1 MNGSQPMP
9 RYLNIIYYSINSNL
23 RMPNAKGG
31 KNFKKGKKNRS
42 FDDKKQLIKKDPE
55 ELQEYGQVINAKG
68 NGRFELKCCDGG
80 KERLGIV
87 CGKMRKRVW
96 INRGDL
102 VLFCKWEDMSDDSK
116 CSIIHKY
123 SEDEARRLLKEGELP
138 ENFKLNLDDFE
149 EVNSDE
155 DYFTGMPSDSS
166 GSDDESDADEVPNEK
181 SVEDHSIKDIDI
193 DDI

>member
-1 MNGSQPMP
+1 
-9 RYLNIIYYSINSNL
+9 
-23 RMPNAKGG
+23 MPNKKGG
-31 KNFKKGKKNRS
+31 KNFKKGKKTRFS
-42 FDDKKQLIKKDPE
+42 DDKKNLLKKDPKE
-55 ELQEYGQVINAKG
+55 DQEYGQVVSAKG

-96 INRGDL
+96 VNRGDL
-102 VLFCKWEDMSDDSK
+102 VLICKWEGMTDDTK

-138 ENFKLNLDDFE
+138 ENFKLNLDNFE
-149 EVNSDE
+149 EDGLTD
-155 DYFTGMPSDSS
+155 DYFSGLPTDSS
-166 GSDDESDADEVPNEK
+166 ESESSEEEEEVVTE
-181 SVEDHSIKDIDI
+181 VIKDIDI

>member
-1 MNGSQPMP
+1 
-9 RYLNIIYYSINSNL
+9 
-23 RMPNAKGG
+23 MPNIKGG
-31 KNFKKGKKNRS
+31 KNFKKGRKKKDFTEKKN
-42 FDDKKQLIKKDPE
+42 LLKKDE
-55 ELQEYGQVINAKG
+55 DELQEYAQVIGAKG

-116 CSIIHKY
+116 CSIVHKY

-166 GSDDESDADEVPNEK
+166 GSESEDESDGDEAANGTV
-181 SVEDHSIKDIDI
+181 VEDHSIKDIDI